1 MSKPPEHST
10 TVPDINDTES
20 VALHDKRVLVTG
32 GAGFI
37 GSHLVSSLVETND
50 VVVLDDL
57 STGSEERVPAEA
69 ELIEGDI
76 RDLDTVSRAMSGVD
90 VVFHE
95 AAVVSVAESMTDPDR
110 THAVNVTGTV
120 RMLEAAR
127 GQDARVVLA
136 SSAAVYGHPE
146 SVPIA
151 EDAPVEPTSPYGL
164 SKSIGD
170 QSASLYA
177 DVYDLDVVALRYFNV
192 YGPGQT
198 GGDYSGVIT
207 VFFDQA
213 RSGGPLTVHGDG
225 EQTRDFV
232 HVRDVVQA
240 NLLAAAEGE
249 PGRVYN
255 VGTGEA
261 ITIRGLAELV
271 RDTVGDSEVSI
282 EHVSSRDGDI
292 DRSRADIDRIAS
304 ELGFDPSVTLA
315 DGLAEL

>member
-1 MSKPPEHST
+1 MSKPPEHPT
-10 TVPDINDTES
+10 IVADITDTELA
-20 VALHDKRVLVTG
+20 ALCDKRVLVTG

-37 GSHLVSSLVETND
+37 GSHLVSALVEGND

-57 STGSEERVPAEA
+57 STGSKKRVPAEA

-76 RDLDTVSRAMSGVD
+76 RDPDVVAEAMEGVD

-95 AAVVSVAESMTDPDR
+95 AAVVSVAESMTDPEQ

-120 RMLEAAR
+120 RVLEAAKE
-127 GQDARVVLA
+127 QDARVVLA
-136 SSAAVYGHPE
+136 SSAAVYGHPQ

-151 EDAPVEPTSPYGL
+151 EDVPVDPTSPYGL
-164 SKSIGD
+164 SKSID
-170 QSASLYA
+170 EQYASLYA
-177 DVYDLDVVALRYFNV
+177 AVYDLDVVALRYFNV

-249 PGRVYN
+249 SGRVYN

-271 RDTVGDSEVSI
+271 RETVGDSEVSI

-292 DRSRADIDRIAS
+292 DQSRADIGRIAS
-304 ELGFDPSVTLA
+304 ELGFEPSVTLA